1 MSKTISKLTKK
12 PDNSAKKAAKRA
24 KFYLGK
30 DKFVGDEPRWELEMS
45 RAQLIQSYNWYN
57 YNFSQKDIIPW
68 IVEYMKAAGYNTSQI
83 AAFKS
88 FPDSKISF
96 TVGSICKLIN
106 NGMKVPEE
114 SVTWM
119 RGKIDALLAQS
130 VRKDLKAI
138 AEIRQNTLSIAD
150 RIKEK
155 VSNMIGDFEVEVDS
169 FISNGYQSEFKTYDY
184 MKRND
189 VKSAQALKVAEYYKP
204 LRDSIQEII
213 SGKDD
218 QLKEA
223 YKNVSKQ
230 NLRAYYDFIDGIIT
244 NAESIAQVKKAI
256 RRTRK
261 PKEKSSTQLV
271 SKMRYLKESSSFKI
285 ASIDPTRIIKSQ
297 MLLVFNTKNRKLG
310 IYVASQHNELS
321 VNGSTITGFDDMRSV
336 SKTLRKPEDFLPAML
351 TTSKNVVNKT
361 FADIK
366 TTQSIM
372 NGRINNDTILL
383 RVFV

>member
-1 MSKTISKLTKK
+1 ML
-12 PDNSAKKAAKRA
+12 NR
-24 KFYLGK
+24 L
-30 DKFVGDEPRWELEMS
+30 
-45 RAQLIQSYNWYN
+45 
-57 YNFSQKDIIPW
+57 
-68 IVEYMKAAGYNTSQI
+68 
-83 AAFKS
+83 
-88 FPDSKISF
+88 
-96 TVGSICKLIN
+96 
-106 NGMKVPEE
+106 
-114 SVTWM
+114 
-119 RGKIDALLAQS
+119 
-130 VRKDLKAI
+130 
-138 AEIRQNTLSIAD
+138 
-150 RIKEK
+150 
-155 VSNMIGDFEVEVDS
+155 
-169 FISNGYQSEFKTYDY
+169 
-184 MKRND
+184 
-189 VKSAQALKVAEYYKP
+189 
-204 LRDSIQEII
+204 
-213 SGKDD
+213 
-218 QLKEA
+218 
-223 YKNVSKQ
+223 
-230 NLRAYYDFIDGIIT
+230 
-244 NAESIAQVKKAI
+244 AI